1 MGSPGYADPTVFFDG
16 SNPPPRLARTL
27 WLSLILHLLALVAA
41 IGLRL
46 PSHMERPLASV
57 EVSLVN
63 LAEPTKTAEP
73 LKPKP
78 SEPAKPE
85 KAAPAKPQKAV
96 PAEPLAP
103 PKPVEAP
110 KAPKAMDIPKP
121 APPVSPPVTAKAEA
135 VPAPLSRSDAQGA
148 KRSSGDVM
156 RDVLRGIELP
166 PDAPQLGELS
176 PTRPV
181 ADPQRQNVPR
191 TERSPEKFR
200 KDLDTVL
207 NKLKVPDVPSAQ
219 DVAREATVP
228 SPPPKSRSSLSEELK
243 RELDEEL
250 KKIQKAAPPPNM
262 EVAQR
267 EPAPPVAE
275 PATKPTPQVEARAA
289 SSVKQLDTTLKI
301 PGIAPGSNAYLARV
315 QQRISSFW
323 TAPPVD
329 VSGTSLAVVIR
340 FRLHKDGSVSSV
352 SVEQSSGNEYYD
364 LAGKRAVL
372 SAKPL
377 PAFPPEL
384 KESYFDAHFSFAVG
398 DQNG

>member
-1 MGSPGYADPTVFFDG
+1 MGSPGYADPTIFFNRDHLN
-16 SNPPPRLARTL
+16 SAPRLGRTL
-27 WLSLILHLLALVAA
+27 WLSLTLHLIALLAA

-46 PSHMERPLASV
+46 PSHGERPLASV
-57 EVSLVN
+57 EVSLVSP
-63 LAEPTKTAEP
+63 AEPSKSVEP
-73 LKPKP
+73 RKVKPA
-78 SEPAKPE
+78 EPAKAQ
-85 KAAPAKPQKAV
+85 KTAPV
-96 PAEPLAP
+96 
-103 PKPVEAP
+103 KPVEP
-110 KAPKAMDIPKP
+110 SKP
-121 APPVSPPVTAKAEA
+121 VETPRPTPPVAPPVVAKAEA

-166 PDAPQLGELS
+166 PDAPQVGELS
-176 PTRPV
+176 PTKPV
-181 ADPQRQNVPR
+181 ADPLRQDVPR

-207 NKLKVPDVPSAQ
+207 SKLKVPDVPSAV
-219 DVAREATVP
+219 DAAKESPVP
-228 SPPPKSRSSLSEELK
+228 AQISKSRSSLSEELK

-250 KKIQKAAPPPNM
+250 KKVQKPLPTPKI
-262 EVAQR
+262 EVQK
-267 EPAPPVAE
+267 EPAPATAE
-275 PATKPTPQVEARAA
+275 PAAKPPPQMEAKA
-289 SSVKQLDTTLKI
+289 SSVKVPDTTLKVT
-301 PGIAPGSNAYLARV
+301 GIAPGSNAYLARV

-323 TAPPVD
+323 SAPPVD

-352 SVEQSSGNEYYD
+352 SIEQSSGNEYYD

-398 DQNG
+398 KQNG